1 MARTIFTIDIVA
13 KKISEAVEL
22 VEIIISNDDNVG
34 YGEIINVDDGSEY
47 GTKALTDHGIENLQ
61 ELLADIRTWEGGIH
75 QFLID
80 EQCEPDVIKRIMATE
95 KSN

>member
-13 KKISEAVEL
+13 KKIGEAVEL
-22 VEIIISNDDNVG
+22 VEIIVANDDNVG
-34 YGEIINVDDGSEY
+34 YGEITNVDDGSEY
-47 GTKALTDHGIENLQ
+47 GTKALTEHGIENLQ

-75 QFLID
+75 RFLID
-80 EQCEPDVIKRIMATE
+80 EQCDPDVINRIMAIE